1 MKEMLKKLLTMLKPL
16 IKGWTIKGMIALL
29 EKEGYCVCDKKEC
42 KK

>member
-1 MKEMLKKLLTMLKPL
+1 MKEFFKNLWTKIKPL

-29 EKEGYCVCDKKEC
+29 EKEGYCVCKGKC